1 MVEVQQRE
9 PIVVGDEQFRNL
21 RDLRRR
27 VQDIL
32 RGGPR
37 EVVGQD
43 AKLLRELF
51 KRHPRAEQKFGVGVA
66 RVWVACCHGIASFE
80 IERLDGSRTD
90 VSYKKCLSTPT
101 ARSYFV
107 TACRNVVEDQ
117 IGAARERAFAGAVCI
132 VCPLSGVKF
141 MKSESEVHHQAPY
154 TFEAIVDAFI
164 DEQHLDIVTIQYAHG
179 DGVTGNKFAD
189 TALTR
194 DFFEFHQRWAIL
206 QVVSRSAHQDSHRNS
221 SKETA

>member
-1 MVEVQQRE
+1 MVAVQQRE

-21 RDLRRR
+21 RALRRR

-32 RGGPR
+32 RGGHR
-37 EVVGQD
+37 EVVGQN
-43 AKLLRELF
+43 AKLLLELF

-66 RVWVACCHGIASFE
+66 RVWVACSHGIASFE

-90 VSYKKCLSTPT
+90 ISYKKCLSPPTP
-101 ARSYFV
+101 RNYFV

-117 IGAARERAFAGAVCI
+117 ISAARERAFAGAIHI

-141 MKSESEVHHQAPY
+141 MKSESEVHHQEPY

-164 DEQHLDIVTIQYAHG
+164 DEQHLDIATIQYAHG

-189 TALTR
+189 AALTR
-194 DFFEFHQRWAIL
+194 GFFEFHQHCAIL
-206 QVVSRSAHQDSHRNS
+206 QVVSRSAHQKEHRDS
-221 SKETA
+221 SKEDA